1 MTHYSRRVPLLW
13 LCTILWLGLI
23 LPGCQSPPKGVDGR
37 GGFDP
42 PRTIAVVPFLNQS
55 GSEFLNTIAVTDEF
69 YTELQQV
76 EGLHVVPVNQV
87 LAALGKLGKMQVSSP
102 AEAVALLEAL
112 NADGVI
118 VGSITQY
125 DPYSPPKV
133 GMAVQLYSRDAP
145 PEEELNSKFINPGE
159 LARHDKP
166 FAGMAPGEPIRP
178 RAAVVRIYDAD
189 QSEVVEKI
197 KRYAKKRS
205 GSERPTGWRNY
216 ITTRNYLRFVS
227 HEIIE
232 EMLTQER
239 ERLVAQ
245 ARGE

>member
-13 LCTILWLGLI
+13 LCTILWLGLL
-23 LPGCQSPPKGVDGR
+23 LPGCQSSPKGVDG
-37 GGFDP
+37 GDGFDL
-42 PRTIAVVPFLNQS
+42 PRTIAVAPFLNQS
-55 GSEFLNTIAVTDEF
+55 GSEFLDTIAVTDEF

-76 EGLHVVPVNQV
+76 EGLHVVPVNRV
-87 LAALGKLGKMQVSSP
+87 LAALGKLGKTQVTSP

-112 NADGVI
+112 NADRLI

-133 GMAVQLYSRDAP
+133 GMAVQLYCRDTPQAT
-145 PEEELNSKFINPGE
+145 ELNSKFINPGE

-166 FAGMAPGEPIRP
+166 FTGMAPGEPIRP
-178 RAAVVRIYDAD
+178 RAAVVRLYDAA
-189 QSEVVEKI
+189 QSEVIEKI
-197 KRYAKKRS
+197 KRYAKKRN
-205 GSERPTGWRNY
+205 GLEGPTGWRRY

-227 HEIIE
+227 HEIIG
-232 EMLTQER
+232 EMLAQER
-239 ERLVAQ
+239 ERLVAE

>member
-23 LPGCQSPPKGVDGR
+23 LPGCQSSRKGVDYS
-37 GGFDP
+37 FDP
-42 PRTIAVVPFLNQS
+42 PRTIAVAPFLNQS
-55 GSEFLNTIAVTDEF
+55 GSEFLDTMAVTDEF

-76 EGLHVVPVNQV
+76 KGLHVVPVNQV
-87 LAALGKLGKMQVSSP
+87 LATLGKQGHMQVSSP

-112 NADGVI
+112 HADGVI

-125 DPYSPPKV
+125 DPYFPPKV
-133 GMAVQLYSRDAP
+133 GMAVQLYYRETTPAT
-145 PEEELNSKFINPGE
+145 ELNSKFINPGE

-166 FAGMAPGEPIRP
+166 FTGMAPGEPIRP

-189 QSEVVEKI
+189 QTEVVEKI
-197 KRYAKKRS
+197 KRYAKQRS
-205 GSERPTGWRNY
+205 GSERPAGWRNY

-227 HEIIE
+227 YEIIG
-232 EMLTQER
+232 EMLAQER

>member
-23 LPGCQSPPKGVDGR
+23 LPGCQSPQNGVDGG

-42 PRTIAVVPFLNQS
+42 PRTIAVAPFLNQS
-55 GSEFLNTIAVTDEF
+55 GSEFLDMIAVTDEF

-76 EGLHVVPVNQV
+76 EGLHVVPVNRV
-87 LAALGKLGKMQVSSP
+87 LATLGNLGKIQVNSP

-112 NADGVI
+112 NADYVI
-118 VGSITQY
+118 VGSITRY

-133 GMAVQLYSRDAP
+133 GMAVQLYYRQTP
-145 PEEELNSKFINPGE
+145 PAAELNRKFINPGE

-166 FAGMAPGEPIRP
+166 FAGMLPGEPIRP

-189 QSEVVEKI
+189 QREVIEKI
-197 KRYAKKRS
+197 KRFAKKRS
-205 GSERPTGWRNY
+205 GSERPAGWRNY

-227 HEIIE
+227 HEIIK
-232 EMLTQER
+232 EMLAQER
-239 ERLVAQ
+239 ERLVAET
-245 ARGE
+245 RGE

>member
-23 LPGCQSPPKGVDGR
+23 LPGCQSLRKDDDVR

-42 PRTIAVVPFLNQS
+42 PRTIAVAPFLNQS
-55 GSEFLNTIAVTDEF
+55 GSEFLDTIAVTDEF

-87 LAALGKLGKMQVSSP
+87 LATLGKLGKMQVTSP
-102 AEAVALLEAL
+102 DEAVALLEAL

-118 VGSITQY
+118 VGAVTQY
-125 DPYSPPKV
+125 DPYFPPRV
-133 GMAVQLYSRDAP
+133 GMAVQMYYREAP
-145 PEEELNSKFINPGE
+145 KTTELNNKFINPGE

-166 FAGMAPGEPIRP
+166 FTDMVPGEPVRP

-189 QSEVVEKI
+189 QTEVVEKI
-197 KRYAKKRS
+197 KRYAKHRS
-205 GSERPTGWRNY
+205 GSERPAGWRHY

-227 HEIIE
+227 YEIID
-232 EMLTQER
+232 EMLAQER
-239 ERLVAQ
+239 EHLVAQ